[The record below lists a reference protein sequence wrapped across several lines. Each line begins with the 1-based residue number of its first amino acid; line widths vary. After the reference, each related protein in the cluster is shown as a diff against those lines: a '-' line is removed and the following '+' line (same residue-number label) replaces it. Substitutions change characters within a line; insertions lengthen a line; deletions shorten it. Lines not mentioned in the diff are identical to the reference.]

1 MVDLKS
7 AIPTSLYLNS
17 LSATQEITLTFC
29 NVYGRFQID
38 HNFIDM
44 VFVHVSRCLIFKVHQ
59 LCSLFEIPAA
69 SSVSLNRGDSH
80 ILARFGAFVKNFFAI
95 SQIFSQFRLGHISVL
110 SGALGYTTTA
120 FAICQQFFAIIPYY
134 FFLPSASAPGAAA
147 TGQRSRQGPPLPAA
161 RRQVPSGRT
170 VCPEGT
176 SAGYR
181 CPAPGHRRAAW

>member
-44 VFVHVSRCLIFKVHQ
+44 VFVHVSRCLIFKVHW

-69 SSVSLNRGDSH
+69 SSVALNRGDSY
-80 ILARFGAFVKNFFAI
+80 ILARFEAFVKNFFAI
-95 SQIFSQFRLGHISVL
+95 SQIFSRFRLGHISVL

-134 FFLPSASAPGAAA
+134 FLSAFCFSARCSSHRAMI
-147 TGQRSRQGPPLPAA
+147 AA
-161 RRQVPSGRT
+161 RPSPAG
-170 VCPEGT
+170 
-176 SAGYR
+176 SAEASPIWPNSLSSRYISGI
-181 CPAPGHRRAAW
+181 